1 MPELMTLEELISATN
16 SAVADMTVAD
26 GRVAAELT
34 ERNVRYYVTL
44 GLVRPPVRDG
54 GRSLW
59 TRDHVNDLIR
69 IRRAQSL
76 GQSLKQIPTFRAS
89 TVDSSWRLANVAR
102 ESRAELSASI
112 SMPTV
117 DQGWSIQLSP
127 GVVLSGFTQAMPT
140 PNEIESVR
148 TALSRVLGA

>member
-16 SAVADMTVAD
+16 SAIADMTVAD
-26 GRVAAELT
+26 GRVAPELT

-76 GQSLKQIPTFRAS
+76 GQSLKQIPTFRS
-89 TVDSSWRLANVAR
+89 TTVDNSWRLANVAR

-117 DQGWSIQLSP
+117 DRGWSIQLSP